1 MTTHQKERT
10 QDNLYKA
17 GFLILLGVCTFFI
30 QDMHADFKYSLQRVE
45 KLEIDI
51 SVVKSEAVNT
61 GKQLDRVENTLTE
74 LSKQIK

>member
-30 QDMHADFKYSLQRVE
+30 QDMHSDFKDSLKRVE
-45 KLEIDI
+45 KLETDI

-61 GKQLDRVENTLTE
+61 SKQLDRVENTLTE
-74 LSKQIK
+74 LSKQIR